1 MYGQTKQ
8 KRLIIVF
15 TDLDGTLL
23 DHYSYSFEKAHEA
36 LQKISSAQIPLIIC
50 TSKTRAEI
58 EVWRKKLNN
67 DAPFISENGGAIFFP
82 REKWTFDK
90 DKIIDKDEYKI
101 IELGMKYSE
110 LLARFRSIKNIFRE
124 RIQGFSDMGIG
135 EVAHLTG
142 LSRDEAA
149 LAMKRE
155 YTEPFLFDG
164 DEEALKDL
172 QKKVTSLKLNLTR
185 GGRFF
190 HLLGNNDKGKAV
202 RIVIE
207 RYQKQFEYVKAI
219 ALGDSYNDLSM
230 LKAVDFPI
238 LVQKPGGLYDKKTR
252 NLPNLVRAPG
262 VGPIGWNSA
271 LLKVLGETLASS

>member
-1 MYGQTKQ
+1 MQ
-8 KRLIIVF
+8 LIIF

-23 DHYSYSFEKAHEA
+23 DQYSYSFEKAQEA
-36 LQKISSAQIPLIIC
+36 LQKISSAKIPLIIC

-90 DKIIDKDEYKI
+90 DAIINRHEYKI
-101 IELGMKYSE
+101 IELGMQYSE
-110 LLARFRSIKNIFRE
+110 LLAGFRSLKNLFRE
-124 RIQGFSDMGIG
+124 KIRGFSDMEIS

-142 LSRDEAA
+142 LSPYEAM

-164 DEEALKDL
+164 DEKALKDL
-172 QKKVTSLKLNLTR
+172 QKEVKSLKLNLTR

-207 RYQKQFEYVKAI
+207 KYQKQFNQVKAI
-219 ALGDSYNDLSM
+219 ALGDSYNDLPM

-238 LVQKPGGLYDKKTR
+238 LVQKPGGLYDEKIR
-252 NLPNLVRAPG
+252 SLPNLVRVPG
-262 VGPIGWNSA
+262 VGPVGWNSA
-271 LLKVLGETLASS
+271 LLKVLGEALASS

>member
-1 MYGQTKQ
+1 MHP
-8 KRLIIVF
+8 IIF

-23 DHYSYSFEKAHEA
+23 DHYSYSFEKAREA

-58 EVWRKKLNN
+58 EVWRQKLNN

-135 EVAHLTG
+135 EVARLTG

-172 QKKVTSLKLNLTR
+172 QKEVTSLKLNLTR

-238 LVQKPGGLYDKKTR
+238 LVQKPGGIYDKKTR

>member
-1 MYGQTKQ
+1 MHGQTKQ
-8 KRLIIVF
+8 IQLIIF

-23 DHYSYSFEKAHEA
+23 DHYSYSFERAQEA
-36 LQKISSAQIPLIIC
+36 LQKIGFAQIPLIIC

-58 EVWRKKLNN
+58 EAWRKKLNN

-101 IELGMKYSE
+101 IELGMQYSE
-110 LLARFRSIKNIFRE
+110 LLARFRILKNIFRE
-124 RIQGFSDMGIG
+124 RMRGFSDMGIS
-135 EVAHLTG
+135 EVARLTG
-142 LSRDEAA
+142 LSRDEAT

-155 YTEPFLFDG
+155 YTEPFVFDG
-164 DEEALKDL
+164 DEESLKGL
-172 QKKVTSLKLNLTR
+172 QKNVKSLKLNLTR

-207 RYQKQFEYVKAI
+207 QYHKRFNYLKTI

-238 LVQKPGGLYDKKTR
+238 LVQKPGGLYDEKIR
-252 NLPNLVRAPG
+252 NLPKLVCAPG

-271 LLKVLGETLASS
+271 LLKVLEEALASS